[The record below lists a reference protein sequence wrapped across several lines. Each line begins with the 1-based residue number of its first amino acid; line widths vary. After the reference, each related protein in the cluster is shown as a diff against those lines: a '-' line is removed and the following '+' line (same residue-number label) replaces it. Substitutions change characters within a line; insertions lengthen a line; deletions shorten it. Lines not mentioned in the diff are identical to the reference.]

1 MILLVRTLLVL
12 CMVRNEVQELVIIID
27 IFFLRKMMLYKEL

>member
-1 MILLVRTLLVL
+1 
-12 CMVRNEVQELVIIID
+12 MVRNEVQELVIIID